1 MINSQLRRQLQEQL
15 LNNKA
20 VNQEFDRTAEKF
32 FQRAKQK
39 MLRAFDAHVV
49 TQELESTS
57 GSGLLP
63 RGTLFGFLG
72 FEKGDNPIEPLRA
85 LLEKS
90 IILRPGKAK
99 KNTATKSYAVVI
111 PSVNELYAATPLPWA
126 PGRSWVKAVEFGIS
140 GLGNYMAIE
149 SDRSRSGEG
158 IQVKSANLGGK
169 FKNTS
174 YISSILKNFQ
184 KELLSSGIKI
194 L

>member
-15 LNNKA
+15 LNDKT
-20 VNQEFDRTAEKF
+20 VNQEFDRTAQKF

-39 MLRAFDAHVV
+39 MLRAFDSHVV
-49 TQELESTS
+49 TQELESTT
-57 GSGLLP
+57 GRGLLP

-72 FEKGDNPIEPLRA
+72 FDKGDDPIEPLRS
-85 LLEKS
+85 LLDKS
-90 IILRPGKAK
+90 IILRPGRTKRNSAS
-99 KNTATKSYAVVI
+99 KSYAVAI

-140 GLGNYMAIE
+140 GLGNYMSIE

-158 IQVKSANLGGK
+158 IQVKSANLGGR
-169 FKNTS
+169 FKNMS
-174 YISSILKNFQ
+174 YVSSILKNFQ